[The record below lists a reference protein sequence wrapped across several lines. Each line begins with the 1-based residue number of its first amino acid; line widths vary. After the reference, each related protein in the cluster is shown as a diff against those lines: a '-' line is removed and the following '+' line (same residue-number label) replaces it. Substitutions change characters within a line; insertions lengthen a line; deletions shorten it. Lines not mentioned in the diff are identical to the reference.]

1 MKNFFR
7 INFKNIKLAKLAP
20 YLIFTVAV
28 LASAFIFFSGQATA
42 QEVANEESPKYQLL
56 ATKHCTSSAGYYCSG
71 SQRRYR
77 FKSCSTTLI
86 QNCTYGCSNGA
97 CNSAPSCSP
106 TNATWSGWTD
116 SSSCTQSCGGGTK
129 TQSRTCQGTASCG
142 GTNYCTG
149 SSTQTVSCNTQACYV
164 APPTVS
170 ISASPST
177 ISYNT
182 SSTISWSSSG
192 ASSCSASGAWS
203 GSKGTSGS
211 QSTGNLT
218 SGQTYSISCSNSGG
232 SASSSVTVNVNPPA
246 PTVSISVSP
255 TSITQGSAA
264 TLSWSS
270 SNSSSCSVTNV
281 GGVQPNMFGATTV
294 RPNSTTSY
302 TISCSGSGGSNS
314 SSATLTVTMPPPTN
328 VNIKVSS
335 SGNSGPYV
343 DGPLTAWPMASIWVN
358 WTSSGASSCT
368 LNGSGV
374 GTTSGGTQIG
384 SLGNNNRTW
393 TLSCSNSGGSTSD
406 SVTVNSVPQT
416 TADVKANN
424 SDSAI
429 TVAYNS
435 SASISWSSTNASS
448 GCIASGAW
456 SGPKSSSGSQS
467 TGNLTS
473 AQTYTLS
480 CSNGGGSVSDSITVN
495 VSPPVPTAD
504 IKANNS
510 DGPITIS
517 YNASATLTWSSTN
530 ASSCSISPSGLTG
543 TSGSQSTG
551 NLTTGTTYTLN
562 CTGAGGS
569 ASNTVTVNVS
579 QPPSPTANLTVSDN
593 PNGGFGS
600 SVSISYNT
608 AAYLKWSSTNANS
621 CSVSIGG
628 WTGTSNSSGQS
639 TGNLTQSR
647 TYTLSCT
654 GAGGT
659 SATDSVTV
667 NVAAPSLGV
676 NFSVSPTSGN
686 SPVDTTFSSSVTG
699 QAIGTINYNYWW
711 NCGYN
716 GTSVAGIEAFCGALP
731 QITPGNCATNAN
743 GYRCVGVN
751 TNPQSTTHQYTCAS
765 GTCNYNAKVIIERG
779 SASAVQQI
787 IPVSVSLP
795 NLSASCTVDKSIATV
810 GERATWGAVA
820 SGGNGTYSY
829 SWGGS
834 TPLSGASGSLV
845 IITGYSTAG
854 TKIGNVTVTS
864 GSQTRTVNCSNSVT
878 VYAPAIKILP
888 SSSSSSRIDIAV
900 DDTRQLVTEY
910 YPYGLSNTTNVQNV
924 TNSAGWGSGIST
936 VVTVNNSNQKG
947 LITGESVGT
956 GNINAG
962 YTDVYGNS
970 LVTSTSVGT
979 SAYIR
984 VNSQPSLSCSPFSSS
999 SLTGQNIIFT
1009 AVGGSITS
1017 GYNWTAAGGSP
1028 SSGNGSNFTTKFNAS
1043 GTYNV
1048 VVRSGSVQTET
1059 CTVIVSSPSL
1069 TITDPLILNPSPGNA
1084 PAPVNGV
1091 DISAAITS
1099 NITSPSNFT
1108 FYCNRSDAGTNI
1120 TSGYAAKYDGVS
1132 ASTMGKTAVDACNY
1146 TTPGTYTAKVIVE
1159 RGGAVAERRSTFVV
1173 LQPVTVDIKADS
1185 SDGPIAIDA
1194 GTSATL
1200 SWRTTNATSC
1210 TASGGTGP
1218 NWSGSK
1224 SVAESTSVS
1233 QSTGILSAMGTYRFT
1248 ITCDG
1253 PNSQTKSDYVDITVN
1268 ASLSITSFTVSPAG
1282 KASPG
1287 SGNNMSVSIS
1297 SNILGVSNNYTFY
1310 CNKSGP
1316 DSDTVVT
1323 GDWTHKKD
1331 GENSMSYGPPSW
1343 PCYYTSPGTYTAKV
1357 IVERGGISR
1366 AAHVDITIAP
1376 NVAPSVSAVSPSA
1389 PSNYCVA
1396 PFGWTVS
1403 WNFSDANGDT
1413 QYAYQVV
1420 ITDQAGG
1427 GTVKDTGQVVS
1438 SSSSYTIPLSTLDF
1452 NKTYNWQVTVWE
1464 SDTARLSAS
1473 ANGSSFTTIKHAAPA
1488 LSFSILPLRPSKD
1501 EQVVFTDT
1509 TTVSGGATKTA
1520 WNWDFSGADGVT
1532 VTGPTNASTANASFS
1547 TPGAKNIV
1555 FRVTDSDGLT
1565 CEKGSNDDPN
1575 DGMPNISI
1583 GRSIPSFKEII
1594 PR

>member
-1 MKNFFR
+1 M
-7 INFKNIKLAKLAP
+7 INFSRSNLKNIKLIKLAP

-28 LASAFIFFSGQATA
+28 LASAFIFFSSQANA
-42 QEVANEESPKYQLL
+42 EEVSSEQSSKYQLL
-56 ATKHCTSSAGYYCSG
+56 ATHCTSTAGRYCSG
-71 SQRRYR
+71 SQLRNR
-77 FKSCSTTLI
+77 TTHCVTSLI
-86 QNCTYGCSNGA
+86 QNCTYGCANGA
-97 CNSAPSCSP
+97 CKSAPPPPPPSCSP
-106 TNATWSGWTD
+106 TNATLSGWTD
-116 SSSCTQSCGGGTK
+116 TSSCTKSCGGGTK
-129 TQSRTCQGTASCG
+129 TQSRSCQGTVSCG
-142 GTNYCTG
+142 GTNFCTG
-149 SSTQTVSCNTQACYV
+149 PSSQTVSCNTQACPV
-164 APPTVS
+164 P
-170 ISASPST
+170 
-177 ISYNT
+177 
-182 SSTISWSSSG
+182 
-192 ASSCSASGAWS
+192 
-203 GSKGTSGS
+203 
-211 QSTGNLT
+211 
-218 SGQTYSISCSNSGG
+218 
-232 SASSSVTVNVNPPA
+232 

-255 TSITQGSAA
+255 STITQGSSAS
-264 TLSWSS
+264 LSWSS
-270 SNSSSCSVTNV
+270 SSASSCSVSNV

-294 RPNSTTSY
+294 SPSSSTTY
-302 TISCSGSGGSNS
+302 TISCTNSN
-314 SSATLTVTMPPPTN
+314 
-328 VNIKVSS
+328 
-335 SGNSGPYV
+335 
-343 DGPLTAWPMASIWVN
+343 
-358 WTSSGASSCT
+358 
-368 LNGSGV
+368 
-374 GTTSGGTQIG
+374 GTTSGSASLTVNRPPVTVDLKVDPDGTAGPASSGNGPYTVFSG
-384 SLGNNNRTW
+384 SNVAVHWSIRNADNCTMQNWAGLSNMSDGSTGEVVNQSVTYS
-393 TLSCSNSGGSTSD
+393 LSCRQTGGSNITD
-406 SVTVNSVPQT
+406 SVTVNST
-416 TADVKANN
+416 NYSLSN
-424 SDSAI
+424 SG
-429 TVAYNS
+429 N
-435 SASISWSSTNASS
+435 
-448 GCIASGAW
+448 
-456 SGPKSSSGSQS
+456 KSV
-467 TGNLTS
+467 L
-473 AQTYTLS
+473 L
-480 CSNGGGSVSDSITVN
+480 GGSVSNNISTSLVSGPTNSTSFSVSGLPSGVGSSFSNTSCNPSCSSTLNMNASNAVTPGTYNVAVSGSGGRSTSFNLTVTA
-495 VSPPVPTAD
+495 PVPTAD

-510 DGPITIS
+510 NGPITIS
-517 YNASATLTWSSTN
+517 YNASATLTWSSGN

-562 CTGAGGS
+562 CTGAGGT
-569 ASNTVTVNVS
+569 APADTVTVNVS
-579 QPPSPTANLTVSDN
+579 QPPSPTANLTISDN

-600 SVSISYNT
+600 SVNISYNT
-608 AAYLKWSSTNANS
+608 AAYLKWSSTNASS

-639 TGNLTQSR
+639 TGNLTQSK
-647 TYTLSCT
+647 TYVLSCT

-659 SATDSVTV
+659 SATDSVTA

-676 NFSVSPTSGN
+676 NFSVSPSSGN
-686 SPVDTTFSSSVTG
+686 SPISSVFSSSVTG

-716 GTSVAGIEAFCGALP
+716 GTSVAGIETFCGALP
-731 QITPGNCATNAN
+731 NITPGGCASNAN
-743 GYRCVGVN
+743 GYRCIGVN

-779 SASAVQQI
+779 SALPVQSVV
-787 IPVSVSLP
+787 PVSVSLP
-795 NLSASCTVDKSIATV
+795 NLSASCTVDKTIATV

-820 SGGNGTYSY
+820 SGGTGTYSY

-854 TKIGNVTVTS
+854 TKTGSVTVTS
-864 GSQTRTVNCSNSVT
+864 GSQTRTVNCSNSVV

-888 SSSSSSRIDIAV
+888 SSSSASPIDIAV
-900 DDTRQLVTEY
+900 DDTRQLVAEY

-924 TNSAGWGSGIST
+924 TNGSGWGSGIST
-936 VVTVNNSNQKG
+936 VVSVNNSNQKG

-962 YTDVYGNS
+962 YTDAYGNS
-970 LVTSTSVGT
+970 LVTNT
-979 SAYIR
+979 SAGTNASIR
-984 VNSQPSLSCSPFSSS
+984 VNAQPSLSCSPFSSS
-999 SLTGQNIIFT
+999 SLVGQNIVFNAT
-1009 AVGGSITS
+1009 GGSVTS
-1017 GYNWTAAGGSP
+1017 GYSWIASGGSP
-1028 SSGNGSNFTTKFNAS
+1028 SSGSGSNFTTKFNAS

-1048 VVRSGSVQTET
+1048 TVRSGSVQTET

-1084 PAPVNGV
+1084 PAPVNSV

-1108 FYCNRSDAGTNI
+1108 FYCNRSDSGTNI
-1120 TSGYAAKYDGVS
+1120 TSGYSAKYDGVS
-1132 ASTMGKTAVDACNY
+1132 ASTMGKTAVDSCNY

-1185 SDGPIAIDA
+1185 SDGPIATVDIKADSSDGPIAIDA

-1224 SVAESTSVS
+1224 STAESTSVS

-1282 KASPG
+1282 KSDG
-1287 SGNNMSVSIS
+1287 SSGNNLSVAIS

-1310 CNKSGP
+1310 CNKTGP

-1331 GENSMSYGPPSW
+1331 GESSMSYGPPPW
-1343 PCYYTSPGTYTAKV
+1343 PCHYTSPGTYVAKV

-1376 NVAPSVSAVSPSA
+1376 NVAPSVSAVAPSA

-1420 ITDQAGG
+1420 ITDQASG

-1438 SSSSYTIPLSTLDF
+1438 SSNSYTIPLSTLDF

-1464 SDTARLSAS
+1464 SDAARLSAQT
-1473 ANGSSFTTIKHAAPA
+1473 NGSSFTTIKHAAPA

-1501 EQVVFTDT
+1501 EQITFTDT

-1532 VTGPTNASTANASFS
+1532 VTGPTNASTATAEFS
-1547 TPGAKNIV
+1547 TPGAKNII

-1565 CEKGSNDDPN
+1565 CEKGSNDDSS

-1583 GRSIPSFKEII
+1583 GRSIPSFREII